1 MSPITGMSTKSDIAG
16 ENMKKLVIVTNTT
29 KYRTLWEKAGG
40 SGECPILLRN
50 VYTNWDR
57 VAENLDF
64 WTSFAK

>member
-1 MSPITGMSTKSDIAG
+1 
-16 ENMKKLVIVTNTT
+16 MKKLVIVTNTT